1 MNPPRTT
8 KHPRLSIVIPAFNE
22 RRRLPATLSSIAE
35 YLEVSDVR
43 AEVIVVDDGSTDGTA
58 KAAKSVPGKG
68 MPPKV
73 IGFEGNRGKGAA
85 VREGLLA
92 ARGDFVL
99 FMDAD
104 NSTHVSEVEK
114 LLAVATKA
122 TKRAK
127 EPPIVIGSRYLPGS
141 DIRIKQP
148 WYRVWISRW
157 GNRLIR
163 YAVLPGVVDTQC
175 GFKLLSRAAA
185 RDIALAMTREG
196 FSFDIEMLT
205 IARHY
210 GYEMVEVPVNWYDTP
225 GTRLRPLRSAF
236 RTLRDLIAI
245 RTNLVRGRYSPLP
258 SAK

>member
-1 MNPPRTT
+1 MNPPQ
-8 KHPRLSIVIPAFNE
+8 KHPQLSIVIPAYNE

-43 AEVIVVDDGSTDGTA
+43 AEVIVVDDGSIDGTA
-58 KAAKSVPGKG
+58 KAAKQVPGKG

-85 VREGLLA
+85 VKEGLLA

-114 LLAVATKA
+114 LLAVATK
-122 TKRAK
+122 KAK
-127 EPPIVIGSRYLPGS
+127 GKHAPQIVVGSRYLPGS

-163 YAVLPGVVDTQC
+163 YAVLPGVIDTQC
-175 GFKLLSRAAA
+175 GFKLLGREAA
-185 RDIALAMTREG
+185 REIAPAMTREG
-196 FSFDIEMLT
+196 FSFDIELLT

-210 GYEMVEVPVNWYDTP
+210 GYEIAEVPVNWYDTP
-225 GTRLRPLRSAF
+225 GTRLRPMRSAF
-236 RTLRDLIAI
+236 RTLRDLVAI
-245 RTNLVRGRYSPLP
+245 RMNLVRGRYAPIP
-258 SAK
+258 GKG